1 VTAPAPSPRMSP
13 IAGLFNATV
22 RLFNRL
28 LDAHTVELEAQL
40 AIETSINQRLKGG
53 DHA

>member
-1 VTAPAPSPRMSP
+1 VTAQVPAPQLSPM
-13 IAGLFNATV
+13 AGLFNAAV

-28 LDAHTVELEAQL
+28 LDAHAVELEAQL